1 MKILIKLTESH
12 RKVDGKVFFHLTT
25 VSVSP
30 LVNGILD
37 KAFGLITLSIIEVV
51 VYPFVIS
58 LVNYRKWNYPRSI
71 ESRFT
76 SSNPVPDKSLAA
88 SNLISTEP

>member
-12 RKVDGKVFFHLTT
+12 RKVDGKVCFHLTT

-37 KAFGLITLSIIEVV
+37 KKAFGLITLAIIEVV

-71 ESRFT
+71 DSRLPLQILFLT
-76 SSNPVPDKSLAA
+76 SP
-88 SNLISTEP
+88 